1 MPTVAHRAVDAKRST
16 LLAALRDGLAR
27 RQPELPAWYWWTSSD
42 RPLREKV
49 HALPEPRLGEVERA
63 LFASMPSHRVRAV
76 VHLLPDVSGA
86 TRAALA
92 PLIDTDGA
100 PRYIRLEQPLEI
112 APDLPLPANLERPCL
127 IVCQGNAVGVTH
139 AVGTIRLLRAAR
151 AAMRAD
157 DRLLLGV
164 DLCTDAAELE
174 RAHDDA
180 GGVLAA
186 YALSVLTTV
195 NRQLGADFDITCFRH
210 RVRYVRELRRV
221 ETLLVATRAHD
232 VTIDGSPRS
241 FRKGE
246 SIRVTVNTSFTRGT
260 LEGMLTAVGLEML
273 EWRADNRQRFAVV
286 TAGVATGG
294 RV

>member
-1 MPTVAHRAVDAKRST
+1 MPAVAHRAVDAKRST
-16 LLAALRDGLAR
+16 RLAALRDGLAR
-27 RQPELPAWYWWTSSD
+27 RPPELPARYWWTSSD
-42 RPLREKV
+42 RALREKV

-63 LFASMPSHRVRAV
+63 LFASMPSQRVRAV
-76 VHLLPDVSGA
+76 VHLLPDVCGA
-86 TRAALA
+86 TREALA

-112 APDLPLPANLERPCL
+112 APDLPLPANTERPRL

-139 AVGTIRLLRAAR
+139 TVGTIRLLRASR
-151 AAMRAD
+151 AAMRGE

-164 DLCTDAAELE
+164 DLRTDAAELE

-180 GGVLAA
+180 GGVLGA
-186 YALSVLTTV
+186 YALSTLTTV
-195 NRQLGADFDITCFRH
+195 NRELGTDFDITCFRH
-210 RVRYVRELRRV
+210 RVRYVPEHRRV
-221 ETLLVATRAHD
+221 EAMLVVTRAHD

-246 SIRVTVNTSFTRGT
+246 SVLITVNTSFTRGT
-260 LEGMLTAVGLEML
+260 LEGMLAAVGLEIL
-273 EWRADNRQRFAVV
+273 EWRADAGQRFAVV
-286 TAGVATGG
+286 TAGVATRD